1 MKILFV
7 DDHSGLRESL
17 SLALQ
22 SKMKDFNFM
31 QAGSGNEAKKLLLKN
46 KDCSVLLLDLQLGM
60 ENGLSILCEL
70 PTICPKIKTLVCTAF
85 YEPLKIE
92 TALKLNV
99 QGFITKTAD
108 LKEIAAALETVA
120 NGNEYFCKE
129 ALSVMKSNFKN
140 ESGDSNTESLFAR
153 YKTLSPKEKE
163 IFENLAAG
171 LDVFQIAQR
180 LGKSVKTVE
189 NQRTAVY
196 AKMDIHDRFEAVE
209 ASRKL
214 GIEI

>member
-46 KDCSVLLLDLQLGM
+46 KDCSVLLLDLQVGM

-70 PTICPKIKTLVCTAF
+70 RTICPKIKTLVCTAF

-99 QGFITKTAD
+99 QGFIT
-108 LKEIAAALETVA
+108 
-120 NGNEYFCKE
+120 
-129 ALSVMKSNFKN
+129 
-140 ESGDSNTESLFAR
+140 NTESLFAR

-163 IFENLAAG
+163 IFENLTAG

-196 AKMDIHDRFEAVE
+196 AKMDIHDRFGAVE
-209 ASRKL
+209 AGRKL